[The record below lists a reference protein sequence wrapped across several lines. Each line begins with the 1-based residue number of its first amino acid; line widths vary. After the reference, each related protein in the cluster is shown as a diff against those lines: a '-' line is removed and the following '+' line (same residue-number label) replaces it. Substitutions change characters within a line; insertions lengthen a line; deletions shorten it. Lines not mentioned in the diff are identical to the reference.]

1 MKKVADRI
9 KTIYGL
15 LNPDVVSPNVFAI
28 GMQNPMKD
36 FAYISNYSQTRKPA
50 APIRFQYT
58 NSYDALSREQK
69 LFYEENGFIVIPRLV
84 SEDCLEIYKNRFR
97 DICDNKV
104 QITSLIMMK
113 DISYRKDRTN
123 ERIIYEIQDFM
134 FDEVLFGYCRLPQIL
149 KYAECFCGPNI
160 KAMHTMLINK
170 PPDKGTLTSRHPL
183 HQDLIYFPF
192 RPADKI
198 VCSWTA
204 LERVNRDNGCLAVIP
219 GTHRG
224 ELLRHGYPDWEGG
237 VNLLYHGVSDVD
249 EQCRSRRVH
258 LEMEAGDT
266 VFFHPILIH
275 GSGANR
281 TNGFRKAITCH
292 YAATECD
299 YIDVKGTR
307 HENLAKE
314 FLAVARKKGVKVDDV
329 KNILQLKGRL
339 VQGEENTL

>member
-1 MKKVADRI
+1 MADRI
-9 KTIYGL
+9 RTIYRH
-15 LNPDVVSPNVFAI
+15 LNPEVVSPNLYAV
-28 GMQNPMKD
+28 GMQNPMKAI
-36 FAYISNYSQTRKPA
+36 AYKSNYSQTRKPA
-50 APIRFQYT
+50 ALKRFRYT
-58 NSYDALSREQK
+58 NSCDALSREQK

-104 QITSLIMMK
+104 QVNGLTVMK
-113 DISYRKDRTN
+113 DVSYHKDRPD
-123 ERIIYEIQDFM
+123 ERIINKIQDFM
-134 FDEVLFGYCRLPQIL
+134 FDEVLFDYCRLPQIL
-149 KYAECFCGPNI
+149 KYVEGFCGPNI

-170 PPDKGTLTSRHPL
+170 PPDKGTLSSRHPL
-183 HQDLIYFPF
+183 HQDLHYFPF

-204 LERVNRDNGCLAVIP
+204 LERVNRDNGCLVAIP

-224 ELLRHGYPDWEGG
+224 ELLQHDYPDWEGG
-237 VNLLYHGVSDVD
+237 VNKMYHGVSDVD
-249 EQCRSRRVH
+249 EQCLSRRVH

-281 TNGFRKAITCH
+281 TNGFRKAISCH

-299 YIDVKGTR
+299 YIDVKGTIQ
-307 HENLAKE
+307 ENMANEVLAIAE
-314 FLAVARKKGVKVDDV
+314 KKGAQLDDV
-329 KNILQLKGRL
+329 KYIWQFKGRL